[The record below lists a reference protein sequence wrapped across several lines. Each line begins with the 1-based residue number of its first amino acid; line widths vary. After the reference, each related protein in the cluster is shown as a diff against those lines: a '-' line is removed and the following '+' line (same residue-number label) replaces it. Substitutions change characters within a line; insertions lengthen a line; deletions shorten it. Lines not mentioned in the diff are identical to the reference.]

1 MFFKIVSIVFCILFL
16 PLISPAQ
23 EVSPVTVDE
32 MVFCRGI
39 ALKNPVDIATHFP
52 DSVERVFC
60 YTKLSSTKDL
70 TSVSHVWYY
79 NDTQMAIVDLAV
91 NARSWRTW
99 SSKRIVKEWTGT
111 WRVDVISS
119 IGNIICSGE
128 FEITPSSE

>member
-1 MFFKIVSIVFCILFL
+1 MFFKIVFIVICVLFL
-16 PLISPAQ
+16 PLILSAQ
-23 EVSPVTVDE
+23 DVSSVIVNE

-39 ALKNPVDIATHFP
+39 DHRNPVDTATHFP
-52 DSVERVFC
+52 DSIKRVFC
-60 YTKLSSTKDL
+60 YTKLSITEKD
-70 TSVSHVWYY
+70 TSISHVWYY

-119 IGNIICSGE
+119 TGNIICSNE
-128 FEITPSSE
+128 FVVRPNSE